1 MSDCELR
8 LFAIIL
14 LTLSLAGRS
23 ASSWSAASGRKGSAS
38 QQLKH

>member
-8 LFAIIL
+8 LFDNFTDIVFRLPAVP
-14 LTLSLAGRS
+14 A
-23 ASSWSAASGRKGSAS
+23 SAASVRKGSAS